1 GYCMPYISDMFR
13 LITVCGTVQFILH
26 LVCTVYIKDEDTV
39 IRQMLFHLPEY
50 LHHFLRVL
58 AVVQYVDSCTD
69 DIECTVQLNIPHII
83 SVITDMLRPLLPS
96 FCNHMR

>member
-1 GYCMPYISDMFR
+1 MPYISDMFR
-13 LITVCGTVQFILH
+13 FSTVSGIVQFILQ

-69 DIECTVQLNIPHII
+69 DIECPVQFKIPHII
-83 SVITDMLRPLLPS
+83 SEITDMLRPLLPG
-96 FCNHMR
+96 FCNHML